1 MWPPAHKSTHTHAI
15 PATAHT
21 PLATTD
27 PAHAADPV
35 HATYATT
42 NPAPTHTHTQT
53 WPAARRVLAGVAG
66 LLLVVAATLA
76 AADIGGLLSFL
87 SGGDM
92 ALQAA
97 SDPAVAWRY
106 TGVTLAFVLGLS
118 GLMLAP
124 PARSGPMTP
133 APAPAIRRR
142 GRPRRTLAAAGM
154 LLLAVPLTIYAGH
167 ALFGDRKYYFISL
180 LIILETMLPF
190 ALVFERRRPQAR
202 ELVVMAALCGLAVA
216 GRLAFF
222 MLPQC
227 KPVVALVI
235 LSGVAFGGEAGFLVG
250 ALTGFVSN
258 LFFAQGP
265 WTPWQMFALGL
276 IGFLAGVLFRKGR
289 PRRNRASLALYG
301 GLAAF
306 FLYGGIMNT
315 EMVLMYQSQ
324 PTGAMFLATY
334 LQGIPFDLIH
344 AAATVVFL
352 LILSETMLDKLDR
365 IKVKY
370 GLIE

>member
-1 MWPPAHKSTHTHAI
+1 
-15 PATAHT
+15 
-21 PLATTD
+21 
-27 PAHAADPV
+27 
-35 HATYATT
+35 
-42 NPAPTHTHTQT
+42 
-53 WPAARRVLAGVAG
+53 VLAIASA
-66 LLLVVAATLA
+66 LLLIAAAALA
-76 AADIGGLLSFL
+76 AADFGGFLSFL
-87 SGGDM
+87 SGGDR
-92 ALQAA
+92 ALEAA

-106 TGVTLAFVLGLS
+106 TGVMLAFVLGFS
-118 GLMLAP
+118 GLVLSP
-124 PARSGPMTP
+124 PARRGA
-133 APAPAIRRR
+133 APAAKSPPASRRPL
-142 GRPRRTLAAAGM
+142 PRRTLAAAGM
-154 LLLAVPLTIYAGH
+154 ILLAVPLTIYAGF
-167 ALFGDRKYYFISL
+167 ALLGDRKYYFISL

-258 LFFAQGP
+258 LFFSQGP

-289 PRRNRASLALYG
+289 LHRGRAALALYG

-306 FLYGGIMNT
+306 FLYGGIMNL
-315 EMVLMYQSQ
+315 EMVLMYQPQ
-324 PTGAMFLATY
+324 PTGAMILVTY
-334 LQGIPFDLIH
+334 LQGVPFDLIH
-344 AAATVVFL
+344 AAATVTFL
-352 LILSETMLDKLDR
+352 LILSEAMLNKLDR
-365 IKVKY
+365 IKIKY